1 MYSFRKTTRKSSV
14 EAGGGEEE
22 DDNNS
27 VFSVDPEMITKLKIP
42 IRVDQRSALDYQ
54 KMYIY
59 QIEKDLV
66 KIVRKHGPHARRN
79 QNFLEARAED
89 PEYRTLS
96 NNHPLGMNG
105 EIKDVAMVASKI
117 SWQATQKPQ
126 GPIAQRKH
134 REFVKANIVTVSEKV
149 QKKTK
154 QERMDKELYDS
165 LQYGY
170 TEERRVK
177 KKLTA
182 KEAEEEHRKKI
193 REDLEIYQHEQMLKD
208 PWKYRVDRG
217 LFKDLRVK
225 ISKFDIARNMEGWNK
240 YVSICHKGLIIVVH
254 DTCWYRGHH
263 PDHDIETGFPKVTHL
278 EEKFARSGIAQA
290 SPLTCIHT

>member
-96 NNHPLGMNG
+96 NNHPLGMNV
-105 EIKDVAMVASKI
+105 ILM
-117 SWQATQKPQ
+117 
-126 GPIAQRKH
+126 
-134 REFVKANIVTVSEKV
+134 
-149 QKKTK
+149 
-154 QERMDKELYDS
+154 
-165 LQYGY
+165 
-170 TEERRVK
+170 
-177 KKLTA
+177 
-182 KEAEEEHRKKI
+182 
-193 REDLEIYQHEQMLKD
+193 
-208 PWKYRVDRG
+208 G
-217 LFKDLRVK
+217 L
-225 ISKFDIARNMEGWNK
+225 
-240 YVSICHKGLIIVVH
+240 
-254 DTCWYRGHH
+254 
-263 PDHDIETGFPKVTHL
+263 PGFPAPGDEGT
-278 EEKFARSGIAQA
+278 SA
-290 SPLTCIHT
+290 SPGLPGGDCREAFMISSLAFITSSSSLLLPPSSSLSSFCVFMATNAWSASILMSCAR